1 LTVQQ
6 PAEWQ
11 GAKASLERDDEQDHT
26 ITRLPSGQPFCFL
39 LCYFNHLN
47 RKGETMTVSSK
58 EIYTALTEAK
68 QILDLDSRLSPGSYE
83 YRVVTDSIHDQIER
97 LGPEKALEDIRQTK
111 AHLIGQI
118 EFLAGFE
125 I

>member
-1 LTVQQ
+1 
-6 PAEWQ
+6 
-11 GAKASLERDDEQDHT
+11 
-26 ITRLPSGQPFCFL
+26 
-39 LCYFNHLN
+39 
-47 RKGETMTVSSK
+47 MTVSSK